1 MTQFVLNK
9 EFKSNYYP
17 ETVGM
22 VTLIL
27 GKAFCGFDGAAFG
40 CFGAFSVGTGED
52 VRGRFDDCPVY
63 AVALPRMLAR
73 S

>member
-1 MTQFVLNK
+1 
-9 EFKSNYYP
+9 
-17 ETVGM
+17 M

-27 GKAFCGFDGAAFG
+27 GKAFGGFDGTTFD
-40 CFGAFSVGTGED
+40 CFGAFSVGAGED

-63 AVALPRMLAR
+63 AVALPRMLAG